1 MARVPRKVLI
11 DETQSGV
18 YHCIQRAV
26 RRAFLCGYDSATG
39 NNYDHRKGW
48 IRRRMEQL
56 AGQFG
61 VEVCSYAVM
70 SNHLHVI
77 LRNRPDV
84 VKAWSDDEV
93 ALRWWNLFPRR
104 RDKDGLASKPEDFE
118 LKMLTLDKKK
128 LKEVRERLSSISWFM
143 RALAEPIARRANKE
157 DQCTGRFWEGRF
169 KCQPLLDEAAILA
182 CSAYVDLNPVRAGV
196 AKTPES
202 SEFTSAH
209 DRIKAL
215 KKQRVGGKLRA
226 RQAAERSK
234 RSKERQR
241 REWLC
246 QLSLVGQRVET
257 VSPVSK
263 GARTNTPGQRATNK
277 GFLPVRLKAYLKLLD
292 WTGRQ
297 IRDDKRGSIPS
308 HLQPILDRLQINGDV
323 WVETVKEFGR
333 KFRRAAGSPE
343 SLSAEAAR
351 QDSNWLQGTHA
362 AATVF
367 G

>member
-11 DETQSGV
+11 DESQVGV

-26 RRAFLCGYDSATG
+26 RRAFLCGFDSSTG

-48 IRRRMEQL
+48 IRRRMEKL
-56 AGQFG
+56 AVQFG

-84 VKAWSDDEV
+84 VRAWSDEEV

-104 RDKDGLASKPEDFE
+104 RDRDGSPSKPEDFE

-169 KCQPLLDEAAILA
+169 KCQPLLDEAAVLA

-202 SEFTSAH
+202 SEFTSAY
-209 DRIKAL
+209 DRIKSKQ
-215 KKQRVGGKLRA
+215 KKQVGGKLRA
-226 RQAAERSK
+226 RKTAAR
-234 RSKERQR
+234 RKERER

-246 QLSLVGQRVET
+246 RLSLVGQRVET

-263 GARTNTPGQRATNK
+263 DSKTNTPGQRATNK

-292 WTGRQ
+292 WTGGQ

-323 WVETVKEFGR
+323 WVETVQEFGR

-343 SLSAEAAR
+343 SLAAEAAR
-351 QDSNWLQGTHA
+351 QDSHWLQGTRN

>member
-1 MARVPRKVLI
+1 MSGSNKGVRSQIGNLGWHVGWFWGRLKSFPTNWGHPLI
-11 DETQSGV
+11 GV
-18 YHCIQRAV
+18 
-26 RRAFLCGYDSATG
+26 
-39 NNYDHRKGW
+39 
-48 IRRRMEQL
+48 
-56 AGQFG
+56 AG
-61 VEVCSYAVM
+61 SP
-70 SNHLHVI
+70 S
-77 LRNRPDV
+77 R
-84 VKAWSDDEV
+84 
-93 ALRWWNLFPRR
+93 
-104 RDKDGLASKPEDFE
+104 PEDFE
-118 LKMLTLDKKK
+118 LKMLTADKKK
-128 LKEVRERLSSISWFM
+128 LKEVRQRLSSISWFM

-169 KCQPLLDEAAILA
+169 KCQPLLDEAAVLA

-202 SEFTSAH
+202 SEFTSAY
-209 DRIKAL
+209 DRIKSKQ
-215 KKQRVGGKLRA
+215 KKQVGGKLRA
-226 RQAAERSK
+226 RKTAAR
-234 RSKERQR
+234 RKERER

-246 QLSLVGQRVET
+246 RLSLVGQRVET

-263 GARTNTPGQRATNK
+263 DSKTNTPGQRATNK

-323 WVETVKEFGR
+323 WVETVQEFGR

-343 SLSAEAAR
+343 SLAAEAAR
-351 QDSNWLQGTHA
+351 QDSHWLQGTRN

>member
-1 MARVPRKVLI
+1 
-11 DETQSGV
+11 
-18 YHCIQRAV
+18 
-26 RRAFLCGYDSATG
+26 
-39 NNYDHRKGW
+39 
-48 IRRRMEQL
+48 
-56 AGQFG
+56 
-61 VEVCSYAVM
+61 
-70 SNHLHVI
+70 
-77 LRNRPDV
+77 
-84 VKAWSDDEV
+84 
-93 ALRWWNLFPRR
+93 
-104 RDKDGLASKPEDFE
+104 
-118 LKMLTLDKKK
+118 MLTADKKK
-128 LKEVRERLSSISWFM
+128 LKEVRQRLSSISWFM
-143 RALAEPIARRANKE
+143 RALAEPIARCANKE

-202 SEFTSAH
+202 SEFTSAY
-209 DRIKAL
+209 DRIKSKQ
-215 KKQRVGGKLRA
+215 KKQVGGKLRA
-226 RQAAERSK
+226 RKAAAR
-234 RSKERQR
+234 RKERQR

-257 VSPVSK
+257 VSPISK
-263 GARTNTPGQRATNK
+263 DAKTNAPGQRATNK

-308 HLQPILDRLQINGDV
+308 HLQPIIDRLQINGDV

-333 KFRRAAGSPE
+333 KFRRAAGSPD
-343 SLSAEAAR
+343 SLAAEAAR
-351 QDSNWLQGTHA
+351 QDSNWLQGTRN